1 MSETLFALVPVYGA
15 WLVLVA
21 TFLSC
26 LAVPAPSSLIML
38 GAGAFAASGDLS
50 LTVSAGAA
58 LGGAVAGDQVGF
70 VIGRRGGEGL
80 VRRLEARPKAR
91 GTVRKARAMLHRRGT
106 ITVFL
111 TRWLFSPL
119 GPYVNFVGGAMRLP
133 WPHFTMGSVA
143 GESVWVVLYVGLGWV
158 FAGQVAEVSE
168 IASNLAGF
176 LAAGAMVAVL
186 GWMVFRKRA
195 GERSTG

>member
-1 MSETLFALVPVYGA
+1 MSDTLFALVPVYGA
-15 WLVLVA
+15 WLVLLA
-21 TFLSC
+21 TYFSC

-50 LTVSAGAA
+50 VVLSAGAA
-58 LGGAVAGDQVGF
+58 LGGAVAGDQTGYL
-70 VIGRRGGEGL
+70 IGRWGGARL
-80 VRRLEARPKAR
+80 VNRLETRRKTR

-106 ITVFL
+106 VTVFL

-133 WPHFTMGSVA
+133 WSHFTLGSVA
-143 GESVWVVLYVGLGWV
+143 GETVWVAIYVGLGWL

-168 IASNLAGF
+168 LASDLAGF
-176 LAAGAMVAVL
+176 LAAAAMAGLL
-186 GWMVFRKRA
+186 GWMVFRKRPR
-195 GERSTG
+195 ER

>member
-1 MSETLFALVPVYGA
+1 MSDTLFALVPVYGA
-15 WLVLVA
+15 WLVLLA
-21 TFLSC
+21 TYFSC

-50 LTVSAGAA
+50 VVLSAGAA
-58 LGGAVAGDQVGF
+58 LGGAVAGDQTGF
-70 VIGRRGGEGL
+70 LIGRWGGARL
-80 VRRLEARPKAR
+80 VNRLETRRKTR

-106 ITVFL
+106 VTVFL

-133 WPHFTMGSVA
+133 WSHFTLGSVT
-143 GESVWVVLYVGLGWV
+143 GETVWVAIYVGLGWL

-168 IASNLAGF
+168 LASDLAGF
-176 LAAGAMVAVL
+176 LAAAAMAGLL
-186 GWMVFRKRA
+186 GWMVFRKRPR
-195 GERSTG
+195 ER